1 MKKLFIALAAIM
13 SICSCNNNFEDY
25 NYYGY
30 FFPEFYYPELEQMK
44 NEEIRMR
51 CSFLNPEEGNE
62 GMVAIKQV
70 DESGEIMSGTGN
82 TALYIKSNEGVELLS
97 PMEIKLNTGS
107 GETISITITDISI
120 EKDYLFVRARKI
132 GDKKDERYY
141 DVDNM
146 MWLDFDKAEMNEWT
160 SFKKQYGN

>member
-1 MKKLFIALAAIM
+1 MKKLVIIFAVIVSL
-13 SICSCNNNFEDY
+13 CSCKNNFEDY

-70 DESGEIMSGTGN
+70 DESGEIMSDTGN
-82 TALYIKSNEGVELLS
+82 TALYIKNKKGVELLS
-97 PMEIKLNTGS
+97 PMELKLKVK
-107 GETISITITDISI
+107 GEKSISITITDINI
-120 EKDYLFVRARKI
+120 EKDDMTVRAKKI
-132 GDKKDERYY
+132 GDKNDKRYY

-146 MWLDFDKAEMNEWT
+146 IWLDFDKAEMNEWK
-160 SFKKQYGN
+160 SFNKKYGK